1 MIDLMKRS
9 STYLFVSG
17 AVALL
22 FGLVAAF
29 FPIATAITLVVL
41 WGVYALL
48 DGITAAAMAFR
59 PRPDQSR
66 GFLIFTAVV
75 GVLAGLV
82 AVLSPVTAG
91 FALAWVLGVWLMLRG
106 VVEIVSAFTQQQSA
120 PRWLLVLG
128 GVFWLIAGWLI
139 VGSPEVAALAI
150 ALWLGVLAIVWGI
163 VLLAV
168 GFLVRREVKRVEPI
182 PGQVIPPPTLPPAGP
197 TA

>member
-9 STYLFVSG
+9 STYLLVSG

-48 DGITAAAMAFR
+48 DGITAAVMAFR
-59 PRPDQSR
+59 PLPGQSR

-75 GVLAGLV
+75 GIIAGLV
-82 AVLSPVTAG
+82 AIFSPVTAG

-106 VVEIVSAFTQQQSA
+106 VLEIVSAFTQQQSA

-128 GVFWLIAGWLI
+128 GLFWLIAGYLI
-139 VGSPEVAALAI
+139 MSSPGTAALAI

-163 VLLAV
+163 MLLVV
-168 GFLVRREVKRVEPI
+168 GFLVRREAKRNAPI
-182 PGQVIPPPTLPPAGP
+182 PGQVVPPTA
-197 TA
+197 

>member
-9 STYLFVSG
+9 STYLLVSG

-29 FPIATAITLVVL
+29 FPIATAIALVVL

-48 DGITAAAMAFR
+48 DGVTAAIMAFR
-59 PRPDQSR
+59 PAPGQSR
-66 GFLIFTAVV
+66 GYLIFTAVL
-75 GVLAGLV
+75 GVVAGLI
-82 AVLSPVTAG
+82 AIISPTTAG
-91 FALAWVLGVWLMLRG
+91 SAFAWVLGLWLMVRG
-106 VVEIVSAFTQQQSA
+106 VLEIVAAFTQQQPA

-139 VGSPEVAALAI
+139 MSSPGTAALAI
-150 ALWLGVLAIVWGI
+150 ALWLGVLAIIWGI
-163 VLLAV
+163 VLLVV
-168 GFLVRREVKRVEPI
+168 GALVRREAKRAEPI
-182 PGQVIPPPTLPPAGP
+182 RGEVVPPPIFPSDGP

>member
-9 STYLFVSG
+9 STYLLVSG

-41 WGVYALL
+41 WGVYALM
-48 DGITAAAMAFR
+48 DGITAAIMAFR
-59 PRPDQSR
+59 PLPGQSR

-106 VVEIVSAFTQQQSA
+106 VIEIVSAFTQQQSA

>member
-9 STYLFVSG
+9 STYLLVSG

-48 DGITAAAMAFR
+48 DGVTAAIMAVR
-59 PRPDQSR
+59 PAPGQSR
-66 GFLIFTAVV
+66 GYLIFAAVL
-75 GVLAGLV
+75 GVIAGLI
-82 AVLSPVTAG
+82 AIISPMTAG
-91 FALAWVLGVWLMLRG
+91 AAFAWVLGLWLMVRG
-106 VVEIVSAFTQQQSA
+106 VLEIVAAFTQQQPA

-128 GVFWLIAGWLI
+128 GVFWLVAGWLI
-139 VGSPEVAALAI
+139 MSSPGTAALAI
-150 ALWLGVLAIVWGI
+150 ALWLGVLAIIWGI
-163 VLLAV
+163 VLLVV
-168 GFLVRREVKRVEPI
+168 GTLVRREAKRAEPI
-182 PGQVIPPPTLPPAGP
+182 RGEVVPPPIFPSDGP

>member
-9 STYLFVSG
+9 STYLIVSG
-17 AVALL
+17 VVALL

-48 DGITAAAMAFR
+48 DGITAAIMAFR
-59 PRPDQSR
+59 PMPGQSR

-75 GVLAGLV
+75 GVIAGLV
-82 AVLSPVTAG
+82 AIFSPVTAG

-106 VVEIVSAFTQQQSA
+106 VIEIVSAFTQQQTA

-128 GVFWLIAGWLI
+128 GIFWLVAGWLI
-139 VGSPEVAALAI
+139 MASPGVAALAI

-163 VLLAV
+163 VLIVV
-168 GFLVRREVKRVEPI
+168 GFLVRREAKRNAPI
-182 PGQVIPPPTLPPAGP
+182 PGEAYPPT

>member
-9 STYLFVSG
+9 STYLLVSG

-41 WGVYALL
+41 WGVYALM
-48 DGITAAAMAFR
+48 DGITAAIMAFR
-59 PRPDQSR
+59 PLPGQSR

-75 GVLAGLV
+75 GVIAGLV
-82 AVLSPVTAG
+82 AIFSPVTAG

-106 VVEIVSAFTQQQSA
+106 VIEIVSAFTQQQSA

-128 GVFWLIAGWLI
+128 GVFWLVAGWLI

-150 ALWLGVLAIVWGI
+150 ALWLGVLAIIWGI
-163 VLLAV
+163 VLLVV
-168 GFLVRREVKRVEPI
+168 GFLVRREAGRNAPI
-182 PGQVIPPPTLPPAGP
+182 PGEVVPPTGFPPAGP
-197 TA
+197 AA

>member
-9 STYLFVSG
+9 STYLLVSG

-29 FPIATAITLVVL
+29 FPIATAITLVIL
-41 WGVYALL
+41 WGVYALM
-48 DGITAAAMAFR
+48 DGVTAAIMAFR
-59 PRPDQSR
+59 PAPGQSR
-66 GFLIFTAVV
+66 GYLVVAAVL
-75 GVLAGLV
+75 GVVAGLI
-82 AVLSPVTAG
+82 AIISPMTAG
-91 FALAWVLGVWLMLRG
+91 AALAWVLGLWLMVRG
-106 VVEIVSAFTQQQSA
+106 GLEIAAAFTQRQSA

-139 VGSPEVAALAI
+139 MSSPGTAALAI

-163 VLLAV
+163 VLLVV
-168 GFLVRREVKRVEPI
+168 GVLVRRQAERAAPIRGEVV
-182 PGQVIPPPTLPPAGP
+182 PPPIFPPDGP